1 MMKSVDLEELNR
13 MNFRALMNALS
24 MPGKIKKIKPLY
36 NSNILAAANVLL
48 YSEISFFYDGKED
61 ISVIE
66 AITNTSKESIQ
77 KADYIFSDEIDEN
90 LVSEVKNGDFINPDF
105 SATIVFAC
113 KEFDKTK
120 VVLRGPGIDGKK
132 EVILPC
138 DRSFIDSLMCKNS
151 QYPLGIE
158 IFFINRASEVL
169 ALSRTTKIEV
179 V

>member
-1 MMKSVDLEELNR
+1 MKSIDLEELNR

-36 NSNILAAANVLL
+36 ESSLLATANVLL
-48 YSEISFFYDGKED
+48 YSETSFFYEGKED
-61 ISVIE
+61 ISIIE
-66 AITNTSKESIQ
+66 AITNTNKESIQ

-90 LVSEVKNGDFINPDF
+90 MVREVKKGDFINPDF
-105 SATIVFAC
+105 SATIIFTC

-120 VVLRGPGIDGKK
+120 VVLSGPGINGNK

-138 DRSFIDSLMCKNS
+138 NKSFIDSFLSKNS
-151 QYPLGIE
+151 EYPLGIE
-158 IFFINRASEVL
+158 LFFINSASEVL

-179 V
+179 L